1 MNLKYTLLFSFFV
14 ALCLSLLSI
23 DSIEKFSLNL
33 HFKIRGKRPLS
44 QSLINITLYEDEYYK
59 YLSKKNSLNLSSP
72 TAHNKTLPAFPS
84 KTQNYFFWNTEFY
97 IKLLTKI
104 KKFDPLL
111 VVIIPT
117 FPATDENS
125 ICFNKL
131 SAIEQ
136 NTLLSLSQ
144 SIPVLWSST
153 LNADNTLTSPP
164 EFLYNTN
171 IFHNNIFPDAD
182 LCVRRA
188 FLKKG
193 DSLSLVGAVWSHVK
207 VKEHFTNST
216 FNKIDESFFINF
228 SAAKT
233 TKYHLSATT
242 FIDSID
248 SGWKNVF
255 KDKIVLIDIESTFSN
270 KHLLP
275 YRHDEQNKLATNRE
289 IQNEI
294 LNSLIENITLKKTP
308 FWITFIISFTLSIL
322 ATLPFLFCSLLFSQV
337 LISSMILTF
346 IIISIIF
353 FGVFFIWINTITPL
367 ITIFATTLIM
377 TIGKYVSDDR
387 TKLKKIHEEI
397 DTLKSNFLSL
407 ISHNLKTPIAKIR
420 ALSSVL
426 LKKDS
431 NNLSE
436 EQKEALLNILRS
448 SRDLTSYI
456 SNILNITRIESQ
468 KIKLNKSVCDINV
481 IIHQVTDRVRTL
493 LDNKPIKFNL
503 QLEPIFSVEIDKDL
517 FFQLFFNVLENAVK
531 YSPNNSTVTIKSK
544 EVGNYVEISVKD
556 QGIGISKEEINRIF
570 NKFHRTQ
577 NIYTESITGTGLG
590 LYLAK
595 FFVELHN
602 GEINVDSS
610 LGEGA
615 TFTISLPIS

>member
-1 MNLKYTLLFSFFV
+1 M
-14 ALCLSLLSI
+14 
-23 DSIEKFSLNL
+23 
-33 HFKIRGKRPLS
+33 
-44 QSLINITLYEDEYYK
+44 
-59 YLSKKNSLNLSSP
+59 
-72 TAHNKTLPAFPS
+72 
-84 KTQNYFFWNTEFY
+84 
-97 IKLLTKI
+97 
-104 KKFDPLL
+104 
-111 VVIIPT
+111 
-117 FPATDENS
+117 
-125 ICFNKL
+125 
-131 SAIEQ
+131 
-136 NTLLSLSQ
+136 
-144 SIPVLWSST
+144 
-153 LNADNTLTSPP
+153 
-164 EFLYNTN
+164 
-171 IFHNNIFPDAD
+171 
-182 LCVRRA
+182 
-188 FLKKG
+188 
-193 DSLSLVGAVWSHVK
+193 
-207 VKEHFTNST
+207 
-216 FNKIDESFFINF
+216 
-228 SAAKT
+228 
-233 TKYHLSATT
+233 
-242 FIDSID
+242 
-248 SGWKNVF
+248 
-255 KDKIVLIDIESTFSN
+255 
-270 KHLLP
+270 LP

-517 FFQLFFNVLENAVK
+517 FFQLFFNVLENAVT
-531 YSPNNSTVTIKSK
+531 YSPSNSTVTIKSK